1 MCTEKRKITHAK
13 FSATCES
20 FSAPNKAQKQISS
33 VFIAKWPLGNLKIN
47 RKCVMISN
55 RSILPIHLKHDYFVA
70 QAEQASQSQQGFG
83 QMKTKQRI
91 KVPIIHPHAKVHGDG
106 WNISQRHSVKSR

>member
-1 MCTEKRKITHAK
+1 VAAWKPE
-13 FSATCES
+13 
-20 FSAPNKAQKQISS
+20 
-33 VFIAKWPLGNLKIN
+33 IN
-47 RKCVMISN
+47 RKCVIISN
-55 RSILPIHLKHDYFVA
+55 RSILPVHLKHDYFVA

-106 WNISQRHSVKSR
+106 WNISQQHSVKSR